1 MAKAPSDE
9 AALHF
14 LSDLELLDTATPD
27 ARLCLQFGHKYAVG
41 RRPEVPP
48 AGATA
53 VYVRTSVASRM
64 HLLVS
69 QHPTDL
75 WLQGTPVWGVTDLG
89 SMNGTW
95 INGYRLPAHT
105 WRELR
110 HDDVINIGEKS
121 ALRWRV
127 EQPLQPP
134 AASHAATAG
143 AAAAAEAAPAPA
155 ASAPGAALIHASA
168 YTADA
173 YTADAYA
180 VQTDDDGDEDA
191 VLLLDAPPPAGFPP
205 ASFGDAPGGTPA
217 MPTTGSAGRSAVT
230 SRTSDELLADLA
242 KSLGAVPGF
251 PPGALHHSPAAAPPD
266 GGASTSAAAPAT
278 ATTVRVF
285 GLGLPES
292 LGVLFIKKNLA
303 TTRPETLRK
312 QLLHDLKEVI
322 ELVYPHGFLFLVGG
336 APLYAA
342 QEKKLSS
349 ILVLLHP
356 PDNVLHLRS
365 DPLGVASAQQHLLA
379 QQQFTAH
386 LQAGVFG
393 GTLDD
398 PTVPLPAGSHGAM
411 AAAIELPAAH
421 ETAGGAHD
429 GGAPDDLD
437 SDAVAELHAQE
448 VLAADGAHD
457 SAHAHAPSWAPSAT
471 SAGAVWAL
479 KKRGR
484 PAFEDAHDGASVKSN
499 KSVQELD

>member
-1 MAKAPSDE
+1 MPS
-9 AALHF
+9 
-14 LSDLELLDTATPD
+14 
-27 ARLCLQFGHKYAVG
+27 
-41 RRPEVPP
+41 
-48 AGATA
+48 
-53 VYVRTSVASRM
+53 SVA
-64 HLLVS
+64 
-69 QHPTDL
+69 
-75 WLQGTPVWGVTDLG
+75 
-89 SMNGTW
+89 
-95 INGYRLPAHT
+95 
-105 WRELR
+105 
-110 HDDVINIGEKS
+110 
-121 ALRWRV
+121 
-127 EQPLQPP
+127 
-134 AASHAATAG
+134 
-143 AAAAAEAAPAPA
+143 
-155 ASAPGAALIHASA
+155 
-168 YTADA
+168 
-173 YTADAYA
+173 
-180 VQTDDDGDEDA
+180 
-191 VLLLDAPPPAGFPP
+191 FPQ
-205 ASFGDAPGGTPA
+205 
-217 MPTTGSAGRSAVT
+217 
-230 SRTSDELLADLA
+230 
-242 KSLGAVPGF
+242 GAVVGF

-398 PTVPLPAGSHGAM
+398 PTVPLPAGAALAPLPPPPPIASSSIHTPTGGGAAAGAAAAAAAVAAAVAAGGGGGSAYCLACRGKHRAHTCGKPLRNSAGSAQPAAAAAAARAAAGTPSAGLPEVWALATDDTSMAASAAAFEGSHGAM

-457 SAHAHAPSWAPSAT
+457 SAQAHAPSWAPSAT